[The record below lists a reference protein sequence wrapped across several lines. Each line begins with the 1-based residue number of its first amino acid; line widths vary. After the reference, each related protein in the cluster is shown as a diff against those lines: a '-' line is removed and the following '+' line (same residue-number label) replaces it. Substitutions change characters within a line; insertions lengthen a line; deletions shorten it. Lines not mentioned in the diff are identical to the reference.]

1 MKSQFIKM
9 NEALGNLK
17 ASGKHAAQK
26 AAASAFAHGRNPGEQ
41 SGYAAQEVNTPPSN
55 QALRNPQAGLLSNA
69 PFTANT
75 QAGGARNPFPSQ
87 HNQQSQWSIAQA
99 ATAQRPALSIVDQET
114 SEQRA
119 VQSAPRSFQAGR
131 GISAWNNGIDAQVQS
146 ILHGPVSP
154 RESGVTPY
162 AALYAQAP
170 AAPAVA
176 PHMSQALQA
185 PPVAPYVPSPSVRF
199 APLSQ
204 PLNPQQGPTT
214 SVPLMPMPGYS
225 VLSPNQQWMGGAPPF
240 IQPPGPPND
249 GKRKKH
255 RRFPIWARVLV
266 GVLLF
271 LMLVGGAGFAYY
283 QVNFAQSIND
293 ITGQTVARLPGEN
306 NPNQGRTGDILS
318 GQRINILL
326 LGSDTDQKFG
336 TSANGST
343 VYLAQTDII
352 VTIDPKTNSV
362 AMLSIPRDFYLNIPG
377 YGMGKLD
384 EAFEHGYSYGQGG
397 FAGAVA
403 LSRKTIEQ
411 DFGIP
416 INYYA
421 WVGLDGFVKVIDT
434 VNGVDVDVMH
444 PITDD
449 AYPDDVGN
457 TTGDIYAY
465 KRLYIPPGPQH
476 LSGQAALEY
485 VRSRHADLVGDF
497 GRSARQQQV
506 LSALKTKLMSSSI
519 VSQLPQIA
527 QDLDGYVK
535 TDMQLTDVF
544 KLMSFARA
552 LDTNKIQH
560 VVLDP
565 PYSSAITLPGGESI
579 VQPNCSAIIP
589 VINQL
594 FQLNGAAQCN
604 ITANSSN
611 NNNNNV
617 KLASTPAHTQQST
630 AATGGASVLQS
641 ANLLASISSISLT
654 GGDNMLGFHSLL
666 DLLFT
671 VTFESPQAMS
681 V

>member
-1 MKSQFIKM
+1 M

-17 ASGKHAAQK
+17 ASGKHVAQK
-26 AAASAFAHGRNPGEQ
+26 AAASAFHGRNPGEQ
-41 SGYAAQEVNTPPSN
+41 SGYVAQEVNTPPSN

-75 QAGGARNPFPSQ
+75 QAGDARNPLPFQ
-87 HNQQSQWSIAQA
+87 NNQQSQWSIAQV
-99 ATAQRPALSIVDQET
+99 ATVQRPALSIEDQET
-114 SEQRA
+114 IEQRI
-119 VQSAPRSFQAGR
+119 VPSPSQSLQTGR
-131 GISAWNNGIDAQVQS
+131 GNGAWNNGIDAQVQS
-146 ILHGPVSP
+146 ILYGPISP

-170 AAPAVA
+170 VAPAAPAAPA
-176 PHMSQALQA
+176 PHMSQSLLA
-185 PPVAPYVPSPSVRF
+185 PPVAPYAPSAPF
-199 APLSQ
+199 APPSQ

-214 SVPLMPMPGYS
+214 GAPLMPMPGFS
-225 VLSPNQQWMGGAPPF
+225 VMSPNQQGMGGPPPF

-249 GKRKKH
+249 RQRKKH

-266 GVLLF
+266 GILLF
-271 LMLVGGAGFAYY
+271 LMLVGGAGFTYY
-283 QVNFAQSIND
+283 QVNFAKSVND

-318 GQRINILL
+318 GPRINILL

-362 AMLSIPRDFYLNIPG
+362 AMLSIPRDFYINIPG

-421 WVGLDGFVKVIDT
+421 WVGLDGFVKVINT

-506 LSALKTKLMSSSI
+506 LSALKIKLMSSSI
-519 VSQLPQIA
+519 VSQLPQLA

-544 KLMSFARA
+544 KLMNLARS

-560 VVLDP
+560 IVLDP
-565 PYSSAITLPGGESI
+565 PYSTPTTLPSGESI
-579 VQPNCSAIIP
+579 VQPNCNAIIP

-594 FQLNGAAQCN
+594 FQLNGAGQCN
-604 ITANSSN
+604 ITGNSN
-611 NNNNNV
+611 NSNA
-617 KLASTPAHTQQST
+617 KLASVPARTQQS
-630 AATGGASVLQS
+630 AVASGSASVLQS
-641 ANLLASISSISLT
+641 ANLFASMSSMSLT

-671 VTFESPQAMS
+671 VTFESPQAMTI
-681 V
+681 

>member
-1 MKSQFIKM
+1 LKSQFIKM
-9 NEALGNLK
+9 NEAFGSWK
-17 ASGKHAAQK
+17 ASGKHAAHK
-26 AAASAFAHGRNPGEQ
+26 VVLSAFNGRTPGGHT
-41 SGYAAQEVNTPPSN
+41 GYAAQETNTPPTN
-55 QALRNPQAGLLSNA
+55 QALTNPQAGLHSNA
-69 PFTANT
+69 PFTANQ
-75 QAGGARNPFPSQ
+75 QAGGASNSLPFN
-87 HNQQSQWSIAQA
+87 HNQQSQWSIAQV
-99 ATAQRPALSIVDQET
+99 TTVQRPALSIVDQET
-114 SEQRA
+114 IEQRA
-119 VQSAPRSFQAGR
+119 VQSPPRPFQAGW
-131 GISAWNNGIDAQVQS
+131 GNGPWNNSIHSQVQS
-146 ILHGPVSP
+146 ILTGPVSP
-154 RESGVTPY
+154 RESGITPY
-162 AALYAQAP
+162 AALYTHAPVAPASQARQAPPTAPFAAP
-170 AAPAVA
+170 AAPFA
-176 PHMSQALQA
+176 PIAPIA
-185 PPVAPYVPSPSVRF
+185 PP
-199 APLSQ
+199 SQ

-214 SVPLMPMPGYS
+214 GAPFMPMPGYS
-225 VLSPNQQWMGGAPPF
+225 VLSPSQPLMNGAPPF
-240 IQPPGPPND
+240 MQPPGPPN
-249 GKRKKH
+249 GKKYKKH

-266 GVLLF
+266 GILLF
-271 LMLVGGAGFAYY
+271 LILAGGAGFTYY
-283 QVNFAQSIND
+283 QVNFAQSVKD

-306 NPNQGRTGDILS
+306 DPNQRRTGDILS
-318 GQRINILL
+318 GPRVNILL

-377 YGMGKLD
+377 VGMGKLD

-476 LSGQAALEY
+476 LSGAQALEY

-506 LSALKTKLMSSSI
+506 LSALKTKLESSSI
-519 VSQLPQIA
+519 VSQLPQLA
-527 QDLDGYVK
+527 HDLDGYVK

-544 KLMSFARA
+544 KLMNFART

-565 PYSSAITLPGGESI
+565 PYSTPTTLPGGESI
-579 VQPNCSAIIP
+579 VQPNCSAITP

-594 FQLNGAAQCN
+594 FQLNGQAQCN
-604 ITANSSN
+604 ITGRSN
-611 NNNNNV
+611 TGNNQA
-617 KLASTPAHTQQST
+617 LASAHAPSSQSAT
-630 AATGGASVLQS
+630 ASYSASVLQS
-641 ANLLASISSISLT
+641 VNPLASLSGMSLF
-654 GGDNMLGFHSLL
+654 GGDNLLGFHSLL